1 MKKQSAKEG
10 TSKQNTNYKFLF
22 IMSQL
27 TKSAS
32 AQKKQILVN
41 FRSFNVGAVAVLT
54 AERVPF
60 LSSYFERAGV
70 PAEGASRSALVGWA
84 RANMLPLLP
93 ACTIQA
99 VGGVCFTTNKEKAL
113 TFEEGTSADAFR
125 NCGTLSSELG
135 ANMGDGK
142 GRAVYFFRERSKRVP
157 VVVADN
163 GAAGKVYKVDE
174 KTGARVYEVVTFREY
189 ITKRADTFTPA
200 EMVGAFFSACG
211 IPAAIAA
218 EAAQALA
225 EKAAKA
231 VHAAEVAASTAAN
244 TATRAQEQ
252 AKKASERAQEK
263 AAKAAEVRAA
273 EGMTSEQAAKI
284 VNEAEE
290 RKAAEQAEQ
299 AEQASKAKG
308 ENVRKKAN
316 TKTKASEQVT
326 TK

>member
-1 MKKQSAKEG
+1 
-10 TSKQNTNYKFLF
+10 
-22 IMSQL
+22 MSQL

-125 NCGTLSSELG
+125 NCGALSSELG
-135 ANMGDGK
+135 ANMGEGK

-244 TATRAQEQ
+244 TATRAREQ
-252 AKKASERAQEK
+252 AEKASERAQEK
-263 AAKAAEVRAA
+263 AKKAAEVRAA

-284 VNEAEE
+284 VNEAET

-316 TKTKASEQVT
+316 TKTKASQQVT

>member
-1 MKKQSAKEG
+1 
-10 TSKQNTNYKFLF
+10 
-22 IMSQL
+22 MSQL

-54 AERVPF
+54 AARCEYLTP
-60 LSSYFERAGV
+60 YFERVGV
-70 PAEGASRSALVGWA
+70 PTVSASRSALISWA

-125 NCGTLSSELG
+125 NCGALSSELG
-135 ANMGDGK
+135 ANMGEGK

-189 ITKRADTFTPA
+189 ITKRADAFTPA
-200 EMVGAFFSACG
+200 ELVGAFFSACG

-218 EAAQALA
+218 EAAEALQL
-225 EKAAKA
+225 KAA
-231 VHAAEVAASTAAN
+231 
-244 TATRAQEQ
+244 
-252 AKKASERAQEK
+252 K
-263 AAKAAEVRAA
+263 AAKAAEDAAARAAATAADAAKRAAAAEIRAA
-273 EGMTSEQAAKI
+273 EKAEKAAEVVGACGLTAAERSEILTADAQKQAAK
-284 VNEAEE
+284 
-290 RKAAEQAEQ
+290 QAEQ

-308 ENVRKKAN
+308 ENVRKKSN
-316 TKTKASEQVT
+316 SRTKASEQVT

>member
-10 TSKQNTNYKFLF
+10 TSKQNTNYKNLF

-60 LSSYFERAGV
+60 LSSYFERSGV

-113 TFEEGTSADAFR
+113 TFEEGTTADAFR
-125 NCGTLSSELG
+125 NCGALSSELG
-135 ANMGDGK
+135 ANMGEGK

-189 ITKRADTFTPA
+189 ITKRADYFTPA

-263 AAKAAEVRAA
+263 AKKAAEVRAA

-284 VNEAEE
+284 VNDAEA